1 MSLGNESA
9 DILAKWAF
17 HQKVD
22 PLPLTGEERFTLIL
36 DGNEVL
42 DDGLCTL
49 RKKCRELALVKWKAL
64 KTQGRLARLDSAGL
78 MNQSRRILQLA
89 HDYGD
94 VFAACNWVPTNY
106 RKWRAAQTIDRFCSL
121 CLGNVSETFQ
131 HLFVCPA
138 LRNEQEDLKGVG
150 LHFLTLAELGMV
162 CDPQEDHIRKT
173 VLFIRN
179 SVPRPGTDRLALT
192 DRKLRELI
200 RAFVETN
207 HGRQGLSR
215 RRCLFQIQRILSQ
228 RACACPRNQSH
239 HCSLKNCWQTP
250 ADFMMVLKEAFALNV
265 DGMADALHRTSVFR
279 KWCSEFADDVVFG
292 ASHDFF
298 QSNLQGENIF
308 INPPFNAMHGIDI
321 LCKVIDRCATLVNTD
336 LPTRC
341 LLIIPV
347 FQGTH
352 GDRFLRRAL
361 AKNAISVMHFSSNSF
376 SFEPPDDYYLES
388 PRAAVFY
395 HEMSLV
401 LFCSR
406 KSLVVDPLD
415 WTSCVQKLSQWAKL
429 RNISVKFPLDSPLG
443 LVVPPCLR
451 PRASY
456 GETHY
461 SPLLAYLPWM
471 EDGRI
476 NKFGPLGVSKTHQ
489 RIACQALMKVDP
501 VLASLGVFP
510 PCAARLYSDGS
521 DEKARG
527 MLNQWSLATFWN
539 TFKLWKKR
547 SQLVWKQKLIFEKL
561 EHSDCMSAFHF
572 FRPAASN
579 PYICQCPREVISVTP
594 PEEAKSVSLAAFIGK
609 PSTLKPGALDDL
621 PDELKEPIQKTTLRR
636 SERLKRKSGISVPP
650 PKKPRRKR
658 RSAVDFEKKV
668 TARRKRRKK
677 SFSG

>member
-1 MSLGNESA
+1 M
-9 DILAKWAF
+9 
-17 HQKVD
+17 
-22 PLPLTGEERFTLIL
+22 
-36 DGNEVL
+36 
-42 DDGLCTL
+42 
-49 RKKCRELALVKWKAL
+49 
-64 KTQGRLARLDSAGL
+64 
-78 MNQSRRILQLA
+78 
-89 HDYGD
+89 
-94 VFAACNWVPTNY
+94 
-106 RKWRAAQTIDRFCSL
+106 
-121 CLGNVSETFQ
+121 
-131 HLFVCPA
+131 
-138 LRNEQEDLKGVG
+138 
-150 LHFLTLAELGMV
+150 
-162 CDPQEDHIRKT
+162 
-173 VLFIRN
+173 
-179 SVPRPGTDRLALT
+179 
-192 DRKLRELI
+192 
-200 RAFVETN
+200 
-207 HGRQGLSR
+207 
-215 RRCLFQIQRILSQ
+215 
-228 RACACPRNQSH
+228 
-239 HCSLKNCWQTP
+239 
-250 ADFMMVLKEAFALNV
+250 
-265 DGMADALHRTSVFR
+265 
-279 KWCSEFADDVVFG
+279 
-292 ASHDFF
+292 
-298 QSNLQGENIF
+298 
-308 INPPFNAMHGIDI
+308 
-321 LCKVIDRCATLVNTD
+321 
-336 LPTRC
+336 
-341 LLIIPV
+341 
-347 FQGTH
+347 
-352 GDRFLRRAL
+352 
-361 AKNAISVMHFSSNSF
+361 
-376 SFEPPDDYYLES
+376 
-388 PRAAVFY
+388 FY